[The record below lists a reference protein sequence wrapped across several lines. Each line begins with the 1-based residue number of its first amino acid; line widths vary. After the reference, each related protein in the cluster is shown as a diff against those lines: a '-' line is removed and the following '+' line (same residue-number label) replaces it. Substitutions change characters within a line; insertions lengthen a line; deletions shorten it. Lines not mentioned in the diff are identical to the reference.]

1 MGNEKSTSSYI
12 PLTPIIGEKV
22 GDDTYILRSK
32 DIKNIND
39 TLYYMAKMI
48 QGGLN
53 LANLNTAANQ
63 VFTDMAGNITEVEA
77 TAQGLTTRV
86 SSAEGNIVTAQQTAS
101 SASVTASNAL
111 GEAQQVKLT
120 VDGLS
125 VADETGSYTII
136 DGDKIVSKD
145 HATNGIVEIKD
156 GNLSFKNGT
165 TLLGEITPDSLG
177 MYLATGTGKWIYLD
191 GNVQVGLYNTVGVNG
206 STIVIQSG
214 TTLKLVAGTNMA
226 IDSSGTI
233 YIGASYGQSG
243 NVNIGQAG
251 GAVNL
256 NGSVYINGV
265 LQ

>member
-1 MGNEKSTSSYI
+1 MGNENTTSSYLD
-12 PLTPIIGEKV
+12 PPQLHGVQNKD
-22 GDDTYILRSK
+22 GTY
-32 DIKNIND
+32 
-39 TLYYMAKMI
+39 TLSALEMKKQSDFNYYVAKML

-53 LANLNTAANQ
+53 LANLNKETKQ
-63 VFTDMAGNITEVEA
+63 VFTDI
-77 TAQGLTTRV
+77 
-86 SSAEGNIVTAQQTAS
+86 EGNVTTVSETAAGLVVTVGDLS
-101 SASVTASNAL
+101 GDVSTISA
-111 GEAQQVKLT
+111 T
-120 VDGLS
+120 VNGLS

-177 MYLATGTGKWIYLD
+177 MYLAAGTGKWIYLD

-243 NVNIGQAG
+243 NVVVGQTG
-251 GAVNL
+251 GRVDL
-256 NGSVYINGV
+256 NGTIYKNGV
-265 LQ
+265 LL